1 MKRKTPLVLTAL
13 ATPALAAQSPHF
25 SWHGTLAAGK
35 TIEIRGVSGRI
46 DASPASGNTVEV
58 SAVKRE
64 RRHGDAEDVKIEVME
79 GTDGVTICAV
89 YPTPRRAREENHCGS
104 GRDYQMNTQ
113 DNDVEVNFTV
123 KVPRGVRLEA
133 TTVNGSIRAT
143 DLTGDA
149 ELHTV
154 NGGIDVTTSG
164 LVEAQTV
171 NGDIEARIGRAD
183 WSGRLEFST
192 VNGGITLTAPASLA
206 TDIEAAQGPEIETLT
221 GWLESWGEDVPVE
234 GMSGMDHGEMS
245 SEDMGGMMTEDEMA
259 DLVCDHIEV
268 QCEGERL
275 LAKIILPQLKEAEA
289 RLCIV
294 PQ

>member
-1 MKRKTPLVLTAL
+1 MRNRTTGLTAFAL
-13 ATPALAAQSPHF
+13 AALLGSAPAAAQSPDF

-64 RRHGDAEDVKIEVME
+64 RRHGDAEDVKVEVVE
-79 GTDGVTICAV
+79 GSNGVTICAV
-89 YPTPRRAREENHCGS
+89 YPTPRRARDENHCGS

-133 TTVNGSIRAT
+133 TTVNGDIRAT
-143 DLTGDA
+143 DLAGDA

-164 LVEAQTV
+164 LVEAETV
-171 NGDIEARIGRAD
+171 NGDIDARIGRAD
-183 WSGRLEFST
+183 WNGRLEFST

-206 TDIEAAQGPEIETLT
+206 TDVEASTVNGSVDSDFPITIQGRMERRHLRGTIGSGGRSLELTTVNGGIELRKGT
-221 GWLESWGEDVPVE
+221 
-234 GMSGMDHGEMS
+234 
-245 SEDMGGMMTEDEMA
+245 
-259 DLVCDHIEV
+259 
-268 QCEGERL
+268 
-275 LAKIILPQLKEAEA
+275 
-289 RLCIV
+289 
-294 PQ
+294 

>member
-1 MKRKTPLVLTAL
+1 MRNRTTGLAALVLTAL
-13 ATPALAAQSPHF
+13 VTPALLAAQSPDF

-35 TIEIRGVSGRI
+35 TLEIRGVSGRI

-64 RRHGDAEDVKIEVME
+64 RRHGDAEDVKIEVVE

-143 DLTGDA
+143 DLAGDA

-164 LVEAQTV
+164 LVEAETV
-171 NGDIEARIGRAD
+171 NGDIDARIGRAD

-206 TDIEAAQGPEIETLT
+206 TDVEASTVNGAVDSDFPITIQGRMESRHHRGTNGNGGRQHELTTVNGGIELRKGT
-221 GWLESWGEDVPVE
+221 
-234 GMSGMDHGEMS
+234 
-245 SEDMGGMMTEDEMA
+245 
-259 DLVCDHIEV
+259 
-268 QCEGERL
+268 
-275 LAKIILPQLKEAEA
+275 
-289 RLCIV
+289 
-294 PQ
+294 